1 MNKKTLSQ
9 WLVHLETAHS
19 KGLIDMG
26 LERIT
31 QVKNAMNLT
40 PNCPVITVG
49 GTNGKGS
56 TCAFLS
62 QIYTEAGYTVGT
74 LTSPHL
80 LTFNERIAINC
91 QPVSDETIIAAF
103 ERIEAARGN
112 ISLTYFEFNTLAA
125 VDIFRL
131 HDVDVMILE
140 VGLGG
145 RLDAVNIFDTDCAI
159 TTSVDLDHQA
169 FLGNTIEQVAHE
181 KAGIFRANKPAICGQ
196 NPLPQSLVQHAQKI
210 GAKLLTVQQDFVYQ
224 DQRTQWQYQFSGSL
238 KTLSKPTLQ
247 GDYQLNNAACTL
259 TAIECL
265 RDQLP
270 VSEAAINA
278 GLQNA
283 RNIGRFQIM
292 QQKPLVIMDVGHNP
306 HAARA
311 LKRSLKTHAVSGKSC
326 AVFSILADKDSDSVL
341 EILRDEFDE
350 WYIAPLHLQRGMTQA
365 ELANKLVT
373 HQIQNV
379 HAFDSV
385 QAAYQAAF
393 SESEENDRI
402 VVFGSFH
409 TVSETIT
416 LFKQGVAA

>member
-1 MNKKTLSQ
+1 
-9 WLVHLETAHS
+9 
-19 KGLIDMG
+19 MG

-169 FLGNTIEQVAHE
+169 FLGDTIEQVAHE

-196 NPLPQSLVQHAQKI
+196 NPPPQSLVQHAQKI
-210 GAKLLTVQQDFVYQ
+210 AAKLLTVQQDFVYQ
-224 DQRTQWQYQFSGSL
+224 DQ
-238 KTLSKPTLQ
+238 K
-247 GDYQLNNAACTL
+247 NNGNT
-259 TAIECL
+259 
-265 RDQLP
+265 
-270 VSEAAINA
+270 N
-278 GLQNA
+278 
-283 RNIGRFQIM
+283 F
-292 QQKPLVIMDVGHNP
+292 
-306 HAARA
+306 
-311 LKRSLKTHAVSGKSC
+311 
-326 AVFSILADKDSDSVL
+326 
-341 EILRDEFDE
+341 
-350 WYIAPLHLQRGMTQA
+350 
-365 ELANKLVT
+365 
-373 HQIQNV
+373 
-379 HAFDSV
+379 
-385 QAAYQAAF
+385 QAA
-393 SESEENDRI
+393 
-402 VVFGSFH
+402 
-409 TVSETIT
+409 
-416 LFKQGVAA
+416 